1 MRHAVRTTIAVAAL
15 SFAVGLVACGGAEPP
30 TAQAQD
36 APPPPAY
43 VGEVGDLTS
52 DQIDR
57 QRRAEQGNASAQIN
71 LGVMY
76 ATGRGVPQDDAEAV
90 RWFRLAAEQGHDS
103 AQYNLGFRYDAG
115 EGVPQ
120 DAAEAARWFRLAA
133 EQGHDSAQSRLGLK
147 YATGEGVPQD
157 YAEAVRWY
165 RLAAEPDNASA
176 QVSLGLK
183 YATGEG
189 VPQDL
194 LAKLS
199 VRPAQVDGIYVNII
213 SHGSTPARTRA
224 CSDITPRPDALYR
237 ALSRLD
243 AVSDQATVNV
253 THCQI

>member
-1 MRHAVRTTIAVAAL
+1 MMRHAVRTTIAVAAL

-57 QRRAEQGNASAQIN
+57 QRRAEQGDASAQIN

-90 RWFRLAAEQGHDS
+90 RWFRLAAEQGH
-103 AQYNLGFRYDAG
+103 ATGQYNLRFRYDAG
-115 EGVPQ
+115 EGVQQ

-133 EQGHDSAQSRLGLK
+133 EQGHDSAQSRLGVM

-157 YAEAVRWY
+157 YVSAHMWLNLAAAAGVARGGVGASKAREMVAESMTREQIAEAQ
-165 RLAAEPDNASA
+165 A
-176 QVSLGLK
+176 
-183 YATGEG
+183 
-189 VPQDL
+189 
-194 LAKLS
+194 
-199 VRPAQVDGIYVNII
+199 
-213 SHGSTPARTRA
+213 
-224 CSDITPRPDALYR
+224 R
-237 ALSRLD
+237 ALEWANTNR
-243 AVSDQATVNV
+243 
-253 THCQI
+253 